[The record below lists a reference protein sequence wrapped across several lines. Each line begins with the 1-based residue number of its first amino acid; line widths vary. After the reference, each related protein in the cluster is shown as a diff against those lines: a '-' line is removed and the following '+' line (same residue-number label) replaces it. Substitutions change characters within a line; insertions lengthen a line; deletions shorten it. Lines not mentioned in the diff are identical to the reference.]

1 MKYCIKCGA
10 ALEDNQKFCNSCGAR
25 SSVENTADINNSVGY
40 NNGSYNYVNNNA
52 YYNNNG
58 YNNGYNNVGYNNGFG
73 GIIPNSMSKDIL
85 MILISS
91 IIAIAAVVFIPII
104 GAYDYSV
111 SFFDALE
118 GGTIIRDA
126 LTVYMIILIPIV
138 AILIGA
144 IRKNKKITL
153 IASIIS
159 IIAALFIS
167 IGFSDSH
174 LDSGFGFWIAL
185 IGIVVS
191 LIFSIKK

>member
-40 NNGSYNYVNNNA
+40 NNGSYNYVNNNNA
-52 YYNNNG
+52 YYNNN
-58 YNNGYNNVGYNNGFG
+58 GYNNGFG

-85 MILISS
+85 TILISS